1 MSLLV
6 SLVLALEL
14 VASDADAAFKDLAT
28 LPPDEQPHC
37 FYLTTS
43 VVADEHRESLVKI
56 LRFTVPS
63 LSRHNYLPEQL
74 PVAVAGTN
82 LLRLDARGLGW
93 EKWPEVIA
101 EHYVPSYR
109 PDLLGVKNQYGQPAA
124 PIVVSGLWAAVA
136 LTDPVL
142 TGDAQYKLLYGTP
155 PKTASEFRKLWLV
168 NEDGGLAFGRLE
180 RGSGVALERKRLM
193 ENKAT
198 ANRAYFW
205 QTYDSRVVA
214 GETDPLENLT
224 ARPPKHDASELI
236 AGIVKYSGDER
247 GTLQAYFLADAQDK
261 RQEKAPADIVVD
273 DTGLHPGVE
282 IHNTASCISCHTD
295 GLRHPNIDGYRA
307 YILSGA
313 RVYSYDKATQ
323 QDIDRYFH
331 SPIANEIE
339 RNNADYAAGVKLC
352 NGLGPADN
360 ALLYR
365 MVAGLY
371 YQDVDLAQAARE
383 LPMPLDGRE
392 LQLALGDYSRTKQL
406 SAALSELASGNKL
419 SRNQWLANIPLA
431 FKAVLAWQQTTNAH

>member
-1 MSLLV
+1 MSLTAI
-6 SLVLALEL
+6 LVLALEL

-28 LPPDEQPHC
+28 LPTDEQPHY

-43 VVADEHRESLVKI
+43 VVAPEHRDALHNV

-63 LSRHNYLPEQL
+63 LSRKSYLPEQL
-74 PVAVAGTN
+74 PVPVEGTS
-82 LLRLDARGLGW
+82 LLRLDTRGLGW
-93 EKWPEVIA
+93 SQSWQQVVA
-101 EHYVPSYR
+101 EQYVPNYR
-109 PDLLGVKNQYGQPAA
+109 PDLLGVKNQYGHAAA
-124 PIVVSGLWAAVA
+124 PIVVSGLWAAVV

-142 TGDAQYKLLYGTP
+142 SGDAQYKLLYGTP
-155 PKTASEFRKLWLV
+155 PKTATEFRKLWLV

-282 IHNTASCISCHTD
+282 IHNTSSCISCHTE
-295 GLRHPNIDGYRA
+295 GLRHPNIDGYKA

-313 RVYSYDKATQ
+313 RVYAYDKATQ

-331 SPIANEIE
+331 SPVANEIE
-339 RNNADYAAGVKLC
+339 RNNADYAAGVKMC

-383 LPMPLDGRE
+383 LPMPIEARE

-406 SAALSELASGNKL
+406 SAALSELASGGKL

-431 FKAVLAWQQTTNAH
+431 FKAVYAWHATTK